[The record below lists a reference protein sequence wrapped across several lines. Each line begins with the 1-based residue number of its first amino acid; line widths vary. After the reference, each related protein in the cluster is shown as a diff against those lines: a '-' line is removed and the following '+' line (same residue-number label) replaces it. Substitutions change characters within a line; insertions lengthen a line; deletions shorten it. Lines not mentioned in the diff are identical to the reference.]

1 MGKKVQSITLEALL
15 SGTSAKDQLKNIR
28 DQEDRLEYAYE
39 LLDLAVQDLRHKQ
52 ALLESTLAGFDRI
65 KASLDNISVRRQ
77 VLSYTG
83 RLRNDVW
90 WREFDKDAEEQERSQ
105 QWFEQNEY

>member
-1 MGKKVQSITLEALL
+1 MEKKVQSITLEALL

-39 LLDLAVQDLRHKQ
+39 LLDLAAQDLKHKQ

-65 KASLDNISVRRQ
+65 KASLDNI
-77 VLSYTG
+77 
-83 RLRNDVW
+83 NDVW